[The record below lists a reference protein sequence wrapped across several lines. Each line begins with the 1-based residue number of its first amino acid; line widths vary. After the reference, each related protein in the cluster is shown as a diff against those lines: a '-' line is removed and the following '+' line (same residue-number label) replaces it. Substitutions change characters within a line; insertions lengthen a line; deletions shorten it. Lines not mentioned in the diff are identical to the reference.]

1 VNWLPEEKL
10 TQSDIKLIKDFV
22 DTTREEMAKENFDFV
37 AFSAA
42 YNRAVYGA
50 YATPQMV
57 NTNLQNINL
66 NPRVSTYQEYLKALQ
81 NPKTN
86 EDAIISFGQNE
97 YLTNTLYKRNFDYY
111 VNLPAFELSIR
122 PKSAEPSDYST
133 TAYKKDWKAAEDF
146 IAKFDYRGEFRKC
159 VFNMLNSDIYSC
171 MFRDDL
177 DEDRYVLQDLSYKYV
192 KIMGRCS
199 YGLLVDVDMSFLM
212 NGTQDLMM
220 YPKSIRRKYNSL
232 FNSQNKYVPS
242 STLNERTGK
251 FGFYVQTSP
260 IEDEIW
266 TFKFNPD
273 MITEIPYFAP
283 MMLDTSLMNFYRE
296 LQMNQDLVAAK
307 KLITSQWPLL
317 EAKTAQT
324 DRLGVKAETMGAI
337 IGAIKSALGD
347 SFNIASMPSDKIEVE
362 QMENKNKTAYQDY
375 LKNIS
380 GLMGGA
386 NTLFSVVKQSSTES
400 MISADIDAMLMS
412 KIYPQFESFLEYH
425 INKRTK
431 KFKFDIKLSGT
442 SSYLEKDRKYKAAMD
457 AAKVG
462 LVSKNKLANAL
473 DMNVFELDRELEMT
487 KGMGFTEKLMP
498 MLNLFTMSGS
508 NDGAGRP
515 QSSDSE
521 ISESAQNTRSAGSN
535 LSRGGKI

>member
-1 VNWLPEEKL
+1 MPEEKL
-10 TQSDIKLIKDFV
+10 TQEDIALIKNFV
-22 DTTREEMAKENFDFV
+22 DKASEEIVKEDFDFV
-37 AFSAA
+37 TFASA
-42 YNRAVYGA
+42 YNRAAYGA

-66 NPRVSTYQEYLKALQ
+66 NPRVSTYQEYLKSLQ

-86 EDAIISFGQNE
+86 EDAIISYCQNE

-111 VNLPAFELSIR
+111 ANLLAWDLAIR
-122 PKSAEPSDYST
+122 PKFAEASDYST
-133 TAYKKDWKAAEDF
+133 AAYKKDWKSVEDF
-146 IAKFDYRGEFRKC
+146 FNKFDYRSEFRKC
-159 VFNMLNSDIYSC
+159 VNNMLSSDIYSC
-171 MFRDDL
+171 MFRDDMS
-177 DEDRYVLQDLSYKYV
+177 EDKYVLQDLSYKYV
-192 KIMGRCS
+192 KITGRCS
-199 YGLLVDVDMSFLM
+199 HGLLVDVDMSFLM

-232 FNSQNKYVPS
+232 FGKQNKYTPS
-242 STLNERTGK
+242 STLNDRTGK

-273 MITEIPYFAP
+273 YITEIPYFAP
-283 MMLDTSLMNFYRE
+283 MILDTSLMDFYRE

-317 EAKTAQT
+317 EAKTNQS

-337 IGAIKSALGD
+337 IGGIKAGLGEY
-347 SFNIASMPSDKIEVE
+347 FNIASMPSDKIEVE

-412 KIYPQFESFLEYH
+412 KIYPQFEAFLEYH

-431 KFKFDIKLSGT
+431 KFKFDVKLSGT

-462 LVSKNKLANAL
+462 LVCENKIACAL
-473 DMNVFELDRELEMT
+473 DLNIFELRKELEMS
-487 KGMGFTEKLMP
+487 KNSGFSERLTP
-498 MLNLFTMSGS
+498 MMNLFTMSGD
-508 NDGAGRP
+508 NEGAGRP

-535 LSRGGKI
+535 LPRGGKI

>member
-1 VNWLPEEKL
+1 MKRLAVNKI
-10 TQSDIKLIKDFV
+10 TQKDIKKFGAAIDETITAME
-22 DTTREEMAKENFDFV
+22 DSNFDFA

-42 YNRAVYGA
+42 YNRAAYGA

-66 NPRVSTYQEYLKALQ
+66 NPRVSSYQEYLKALQ

-111 VNLPAFELSIR
+111 ANLPAWDLTIR
-122 PKSAEPSDYST
+122 PKSAEATDYST
-133 TAYKKDWKAAEDF
+133 LAYKKDWKAAEDF
-146 IAKFDYRGEFRKC
+146 LSKFDYRSEFSKC

-171 MFRDDL
+171 IFRDDL
-177 DEDRYVLQDLSYKYV
+177 SEDKYLLQDLSYKYV
-192 KIMGRCS
+192 KITGRCS
-199 YGLLVDVDMSFLM
+199 HGLLVDVDMSFLM

-232 FNSQNKYVPS
+232 FNAQNKYVPS

-260 IEDEIW
+260 IDDEIW

-273 MITEIPYFAP
+273 IITEIPYFAP
-283 MMLDTSLMNFYRE
+283 MILDTSLMDFYRE

-324 DRLGVKAETMGAI
+324 DRLGVKAETMGSI
-337 IGAIKSALGD
+337 IGAIKSGLGEY
-347 SFNIASMPSDKIEVE
+347 FNIASMPSDKIEVE

-412 KIYPQFESFLEYH
+412 KIYPQFEAFLEYH

-442 SSYLEKDRKYKAAMD
+442 NSYLEKDRKYKAAFD
-457 AAKVG
+457 SAKVG
-462 LVSKNKLANAL
+462 FVSANAISNAMNL
-473 DMNVFELDRELEMT
+473 NVFELTKELELT
-487 KGMGFTEKLMP
+487 KGLGLTDKLMP
-498 MLNLFTMSGS
+498 LLNLFTMSGD

-521 ISESAQNTRSAGSN
+521 ITESSDATRSNGSN
-535 LSRGGKI
+535 LPRGGKI

>member
-1 VNWLPEEKL
+1 MPEEKL
-10 TQSDIKLIKDFV
+10 TQDDIKIIKNFV
-22 DTTREEMAKENFDFV
+22 DNAREEIVKDDFDFV
-37 AFSAA
+37 SFSSAF
-42 YNRAVYGA
+42 NRAAYGA

-81 NPKTN
+81 NPKSN
-86 EDAIISFGQNE
+86 EDAIISYGQNE

-111 VNLPAFELSIR
+111 ANLLSFDLAIR
-122 PKSAEPSDYST
+122 PKSAEAKDYSSA
-133 TAYKKDWKAAEDF
+133 AYKKDWNAAEDF
-146 IAKFDYRGEFRKC
+146 LTKFDYRGEFRKC
-159 VFNMLNSDIYSC
+159 VFNMLNSDIYAC
-171 MFRDDL
+171 MFRDDMS
-177 DEDRYVLQDLSYKYV
+177 EDKYVLQDLSYKYV
-192 KIMGRCS
+192 KITGRCPH
-199 YGLLVDVDMSFLM
+199 GLLVDVDMSFLM

-232 FNSQNKYVPS
+232 FGKQNKYVPS
-242 STLNERTGK
+242 STLNDRTGK

-260 IEDEIW
+260 TEDEIW
-266 TFKFNPD
+266 AFKFNPD
-273 MITEIPYFAP
+273 IITEVPYFAP
-283 MMLDTSLMNFYRE
+283 MILDTSLMDFYRE
-296 LQMNQDLVAAK
+296 LQMNMDLTAAK

-317 EAKTAQT
+317 DAKTAQT
-324 DRLGVKAETMGAI
+324 DRLGIKAETMGVI
-337 IGAIKSALGD
+337 LGAIKSGLGD
-347 SFNIASMPSDKIEVE
+347 YFNIASMPSDKIEVE

-412 KIYPQFESFLEYH
+412 KIYPQFEAFLEYH

-431 KFKFDIKLSGT
+431 KFKFDVKLSGT

-462 LVSKNKLANAL
+462 LVSANSLASILN
-473 DMNVFELDRELEMT
+473 MNIFELSRELEMT

-498 MLNLFTMSGS
+498 MLNLFTMSGN

-515 QSSDSE
+515 QSTDSE

>member
-1 VNWLPEEKL
+1 MPEEKL
-10 TQSDIKLIKDFV
+10 TQDDIKIVKDFV
-22 DTTREEMAKENFDFV
+22 DTLQTEIVKDDFDFV
-37 AFSAA
+37 SFSSAF
-42 YNRAVYGA
+42 NRAAYGA

-81 NPKTN
+81 NPKSN
-86 EDAIISFGQNE
+86 EDAIISYGQNE

-111 VNLPAFELSIR
+111 ANLLSFDLAIR
-122 PKSAEPSDYST
+122 PKSAEAKDYSSA
-133 TAYKKDWKAAEDF
+133 AYKKDWNAAEDF
-146 IAKFDYRGEFRKC
+146 LTKFDYRSEFRKC
-159 VFNMLNSDIYSC
+159 VFNMLNSDIYAC
-171 MFRDDL
+171 MFRDDMS
-177 DEDRYVLQDLSYKYV
+177 EDKYVLQDLSYKYV
-192 KIMGRCS
+192 KITGRCS
-199 YGLLVDVDMSFLM
+199 HGLLVDVDMSFLM

-232 FNSQNKYVPS
+232 FGKQNKYVPS
-242 STLNERTGK
+242 STLNDRTGK

-317 EAKTAQT
+317 DAKTAQT
-324 DRLGVKAETMGAI
+324 DRLGIKAETMGVI
-337 IGAIKSALGD
+337 LGAIKSGLGD
-347 SFNIASMPSDKIEVE
+347 YFNIASIPSDKIEVE

-412 KIYPQFESFLEYH
+412 KIYPQFEAFLEYH
-425 INKRTK
+425 INKKTK
-431 KFKFDIKLSGT
+431 KFKFDVKLSGT
-442 SSYLEKDRKYKAAMD
+442 SSYLEKDRKYKSAMD

-462 LVSKNKLANAL
+462 LVCENKIACALDLNIFELRKELELSKNGGFADRLTPM
-473 DMNVFELDRELEMT
+473 MNM
-487 KGMGFTEKLMP
+487 
-498 MLNLFTMSGS
+498 FTMSGN

-515 QSSDSE
+515 QSSESE
-521 ISESAQNTRSAGSN
+521 ISESSDATR
-535 LSRGGKI
+535 

>member
-1 VNWLPEEKL
+1 MAVNKIN
-10 TQSDIKLIKDFV
+10 QKDIKQFEAVIDKTVEAMED
-22 DTTREEMAKENFDFV
+22 KNFDFA
-37 AFSAA
+37 AFSSAF
-42 YNRAVYGA
+42 NRAAYGA

-111 VNLPAFELSIR
+111 ANLPAWDLTIR
-122 PKSAEPSDYST
+122 PKFAEPTDYSS
-133 TAYKKDWKAAEDF
+133 ASYKKDWKAAEDF
-146 IAKFDYRGEFRKC
+146 LSKFDYRSEFRKC

-177 DEDRYVLQDLSYKYV
+177 SEDKYLLQDLSYKYV
-192 KIMGRCS
+192 KITGRCS
-199 YGLLVDVDMSFLM
+199 HGLLVDVDMSFLM

-220 YPKSIRRKYNSL
+220 YPKSIRRKYNAL
-232 FNSQNKYVPS
+232 FNAQNKYVPS
-242 STLNERTGK
+242 STLNDRTGK

-260 IEDEIW
+260 IDDEIW

-273 MITEIPYFAP
+273 IITEIPYFAP
-283 MMLDTSLMNFYRE
+283 MILDTSLMDFYRE

-317 EAKTAQT
+317 DAKTAQT
-324 DRLGVKAETMGAI
+324 DRLGVRAETMGSI
-337 IGAIKSALGD
+337 IGAIKAGLGD
-347 SFNIASMPSDKIEVE
+347 YFNIASIPSDKIEVE

-412 KIYPQFESFLEYH
+412 KIYPQFEAFLEYH
-425 INKRTK
+425 INKRTR
-431 KFKFDIKLSGT
+431 KFKFDVKLSGT
-442 SSYLEKDRKYKAAMD
+442 SSYLEKDRKYKAAME

-462 LVSKNKLANAL
+462 LVSANSLASILN
-473 DMNVFELDRELEMT
+473 MNVFELSRELEMT

-498 MLNLFTMSGS
+498 MLNLFTMSGN

-515 QSSDSE
+515 QNSDSE
-521 ISESAQNTRSAGSN
+521 ITDSGSATRENSSN
-535 LSRGGKI
+535 IPKGGKI

>member
-1 VNWLPEEKL
+1 MNLPEEKL
-10 TQSDIKLIKDFV
+10 TQDDIKIIKNFV
-22 DTTREEMAKENFDFV
+22 DNAREEISKENFDFV
-37 AFSAA
+37 AFSTA
-42 YNRAVYGA
+42 YNRAAYGA

-111 VNLPAFELSIR
+111 ANLPSWELAIR
-122 PKSAEPSDYST
+122 PKSAELSDYST
-133 TAYKKDWKAAEDF
+133 AAYKKDWKVAEDF
-146 IAKFDYRGEFRKC
+146 LSKFDYRSEFRKC
-159 VFNMLNSDIYSC
+159 IFNMLNSDIYAC

-177 DEDRYVLQDLSYKYV
+177 SEDKYVLQDLSYKYV
-192 KIMGRCS
+192 KITGRCS
-199 YGLLVDVDMSFLM
+199 HGLLVDVDMSFLM
-212 NGTQDLMM
+212 NGTEDLMM

-232 FNSQNKYVPS
+232 FGKQNKYTPS
-242 STLNERTGK
+242 STLNDRTGK

-273 MITEIPYFAP
+273 VITEIPYFAP
-283 MMLDTSLMNFYRE
+283 MILDTSLMNFYRE

-412 KIYPQFESFLEYH
+412 KIYPQFEAFLEYH

-431 KFKFDIKLSGT
+431 KFKFDVKLSGT

-462 LVSKNKLANAL
+462 LVSANSLASILN
-473 DMNVFELDRELEMT
+473 MNVFELSRELEMT

-498 MLNLFTMSGS
+498 MLNLFTMSGN

-515 QSSDSE
+515 RN
-521 ISESAQNTRSAGSN
+521 SESEVTDSGQATRENASN
-535 LSRGGKI
+535 ISRGGKV